1 MPDAGSTPGA
11 QEFKAHFALMLFG
24 APGSGKGTAG
34 TIVAKQLS
42 LPHISTG
49 DLLRA
54 QVAADGEIGEIGR
67 ASCRERV

>member
-1 MPDAGSTPGA
+1 MPDAAGNPI
-11 QEFKAHFALMLFG
+11 ALMLFG

-34 TIVAKQLS
+34 TIVAGQLK

-54 QVAADGEIGEIGR
+54 QVAADGEIGE
-67 ASCRERV
+67 RV